1 MELLVPSPAAL
12 PLLSLAR
19 IYDSTV
25 IATQRTVGALVS
37 GVVNGGLSHMDM
49 ADCSYGEVTLALSP
63 E

>member
-37 GVVNGGLSHMDM
+37 GIVNGGLSHMDM
-49 ADCSYGEVTLALSP
+49 VDCSYGEVTLALSP